1 MAGSRVRRRW
11 GWLALGMV
19 LVVAFALGWPRTPTS
34 GDSDDRLYALSG
46 ELKCLQCVG
55 ETVANS
61 QAPIAVEIRTE
72 LRKQMRSGKTDD
84 EIRQY
89 FVDRY
94 GEQVLLT
101 PSGSGLTGVVWI
113 VPVVALAAGVVGLGL
128 AFGRWRSQRE
138 DTPEV
143 SDADRDLV
151 AKALA
156 DQTVADRT

>member
-1 MAGSRVRRRW
+1 M
-11 GWLALGMV
+11 
-19 LVVAFALGWPRTPTS
+19 
-34 GDSDDRLYALSG
+34 
-46 ELKCLQCVG
+46 G